1 MFRFSKVAKV
11 TLPNYEIKAKI
22 STQFLSSDVS
32 YAAYLVCKPS
42 HYPDMEDNVVYG
54 LSYKLNYQSKSYIS
68 YPSRMED
75 NGWWMFELFQTTKFK
90 RTTDVEV
97 TFLRMNRPFGS
108 RSYLLIEGI
117 HFLPIKKFKEE
128 NELQKSEPKNLY
140 VVSTSNVEWDNLL
153 PSDYKQYIYYS
164 NREMM
169 NTPQT
174 DVIFPTKEEAYAILS
189 RGVLI
194 KLNNE
199 INMVNLV
206 IRLYSFKY
214 SKLSLLKF

>member
-1 MFRFSKVAKV
+1 MQV
-11 TLPNYEIKAKI
+11 KI

-32 YAAYLVCKPS
+32 YAAYLVRKPDS
-42 HYPDMEDNVVYG
+42 YSDMEDNAA
-54 LSYKLNYQSKSYIS
+54 K
-68 YPSRMED
+68 MED

-90 RTTDVEV
+90 RTADVEV
-97 TFLRMNRPFGS
+97 TFLRLDRPF
-108 RSYLLIEGI
+108 GI

-128 NELQKSEPKNLY
+128 NEHQKSEPKNLY
-140 VVSTSNVEWDNLL
+140 VSTSNVEWDNLL

-164 NREMM
+164 NKDMM

-174 DVIFPTKEEAYAILS
+174 DVIFPTKEEAYSILS

-199 INMVNLV
+199 INM
-206 IRLYSFKY
+206 
-214 SKLSLLKF
+214 